1 MTYQIAATPMT
12 LSDSLQVCIFVQSW
26 HAAADR
32 VQLIDSIERCELL
45 VQHYTVFQ
53 KKTATLFFGHNFC

>member
-12 LSDSLQVCIFVQSW
+12 LSDSLQVCVFVQSW
-26 HAAADR
+26 YAAADR

-53 KKTATLFFGHNFC
+53 KKNSHFVFWS